1 MVVNETVSAS
11 ENESGRWIEV
21 CRGRCEG
28 GEHGEGNANDCGQ
41 VSPRVRLEE
50 WRRLADHHS
59 YGRQLCELREGLHI
73 PRLLSL
79 CFGQLMEKYN
89 QFDEPLEL

>member
-1 MVVNETVSAS
+1 VNENVCVS

-28 GEHGEGNANDCGQ
+28 QEHGEGGNANGCGQ
-41 VSPRVRLEE
+41 VSRRVRLEG
-50 WRRLADHHS
+50 WRRLADHHPC
-59 YGRQLCELREGLHI
+59 GRQLCELREGLHI

-79 CFGQLMEKYN
+79 CFGKLMEK
-89 QFDEPLEL
+89 